1 MRSHPMRRLALALL
15 IVLVAGCVTYPP
27 PKIENGRYQNY
38 KYGFVLDLPGSDWVL
53 MEKPPPQ
60 LTGVTPR
67 EMRKQIML
75 ALFNKEISAAIIVVA
90 EKTMLFRG
98 LIFQSDSLQAAILAE
113 FSKQPDV
120 KDARDCHDSR
130 TYMHDWDICIE
141 FDFED
146 AVSKAKGNMFMRL
159 FLVGNDV
166 HIVMV
171 QLGSNHITYEQSFP
185 AFVKVINSLRCGE
198 YYRTVPDMLEVA
210 EDVHLGKE
218 AEKIENNAQA
228 YYNRGLVYYEE
239 DQYDEAI
246 SNYTKAIEINPRYA
260 AAYYYRGLAYY
271 YKDHWIYY
279 NYKGKYDQAISDLN
293 KAIELNSR
301 FAEAY
306 YNRGLVYAEKRQ
318 YEQAISDYNKAI
330 EINPH
335 YTNAYFRRGRTYYN
349 QGQYQRAIENFDQV
363 LRLNPDHTA
372 AEHFRENALLFVK

>member
-1 MRSHPMRRLALALL
+1 MKRLALALL

-27 PKIENGRYQNY
+27 PKIEDGRYQNY
-38 KYGFVLDLPGSDWVL
+38 KYGFVLELPGSDWVL

-90 EKTMLFRG
+90 EKTMLFQG

-113 FSKQPDV
+113 LSKQPEV

-130 TYMHDWDICIE
+130 TYMQDWDICIE

-159 FLVGNDV
+159 FPVGNDV
-166 HIVMV
+166 HTVMV

-185 AFVKVINSLRCGE
+185 AFVKIINSLRCGE

-218 AEKIENNAQA
+218 VAEDVHLGKEVA
-228 YYNRGLVYYEE
+228 E
-239 DQYDEAI
+239 DV
-246 SNYTKAIEINPRYA
+246 RFV
-260 AAYYYRGLAYY
+260 
-271 YKDHWIYY
+271 
-279 NYKGKYDQAISDLN
+279 KYDNGIVYDAKTDLEWYAGPDRDTTWEEAREWAN
-293 KAIELNSR
+293 NLSLDGGGWRMPTGNELST
-301 FAEAY
+301 
-306 YNRGLVYAEKRQ
+306 L
-318 YEQAISDYNKAI
+318 
-330 EINPH
+330 
-335 YTNAYFRRGRTYYN
+335 
-349 QGQYQRAIENFDQV
+349 YQRGKGARNISPLFETTGWWIWTNWTIEGRRSQGF
-363 LRLNPDHTA
+363 RLDLGFEDWEIANMSSTSRA
-372 AEHFRENALLFVK
+372 FAVRSR